1 MLLLSSKLNFN
12 MVYIFRDG
20 FIPEY
25 YRNALFMQYG
35 ILLGFLTNFVMLT
48 NYAIRV
54 ENGRVPLKWIRK
66 LSYSFCMIIVSL
78 KINRLT

>member
-12 MVYIFRDG
+12 MAYLFRNG

-25 YRNALFMQYG
+25 YSNALFTQYG
-35 ILLGFLTNFVMLT
+35 ILLGFIRNFVMLT
-48 NYAIRV
+48 NYVISV
-54 ENGRVPLKWIRK
+54 EGERMHLKWRRI
-66 LSYSFCMIIVSL
+66 LSCSFCMIIVHL